1 MTPDSNGARHRAPR
15 IQLVWEEVQFM
26 MGWLCPNECL
36 SSLLD
41 VDLASLRT
49 RGYQGIILDIDNTV
63 LPWAGEQVD
72 DAVIAWVSEA
82 KAKGFRVCLTS
93 NALQERADRIA
104 AILDIPA
111 IAGAIKPR
119 KKPFRQAMELLGTT
133 VENTVVIGD
142 QLFTDV
148 LGGNRMG
155 LYTILLDPLATK
167 ELAATRLIRRLERR
181 IIRHMSR
188 KGMINESAAQ
198 RRLSGRRQ

>member
-1 MTPDSNGARHRAPR
+1 
-15 IQLVWEEVQFM
+15 M

-49 RGYQGIILDIDNTV
+49 RGYQGIILDIDIGAALGRRT
-63 LPWAGEQVD
+63 GD